1 MSTGEFDPSVLMNT
15 LPSTSPTIRIM
26 NEGNSFVLNP
36 KIGNIQK
43 RLERIEK
50 ALGLDPLIEED
61 NALS

>member
-1 MSTGEFDPSVLMNT
+1 MSTGEIDPSVLMNT